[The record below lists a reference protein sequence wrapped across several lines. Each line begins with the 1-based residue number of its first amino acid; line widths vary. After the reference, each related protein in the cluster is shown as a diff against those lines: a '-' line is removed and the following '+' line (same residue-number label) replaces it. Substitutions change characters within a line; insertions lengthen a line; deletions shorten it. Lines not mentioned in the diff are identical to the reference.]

1 MRILFISPE
10 GLPFSKTG
18 GLADVIEGLPKALV
32 ELGHEVAVVLPR
44 YRGTRV
50 NKVLVPSLTIPL
62 GPVLRFPAIAD
73 GTVVNGVRYFFV
85 DDPEYF
91 DREQPYGIQGIDY
104 PDNAERFAEFSRAA
118 VEVAKHVWPADIL
131 HCHDWQAAL
140 VPVLLKTVYAPDPTF
155 RPVPT
160 ILTVHN
166 LGYHGLFPRD
176 VLARIGLPETLFHIE
191 GMEFFGKVNYLKG
204 GLLFADWIT
213 TVSRRYAQEIQ
224 TPEYGH
230 GLDGV
235 IRRRAD
241 RLVGVLNGVDYSA
254 WNPETD
260 AFIVAHYSAK
270 DPSGKRECKRDLLA
284 EFKLPAEN
292 LNRPV
297 IGIVSRFVV
306 QKGFDLIAEVADE
319 LMEED
324 LCITALGTGEARY
337 ELLFRELA
345 ARFPARFAVRIAYD
359 NVLAHKIEAGA
370 DMFLMPSRYE
380 PSGLNQ
386 LYSLKYGTVPIVRA
400 TGGLDDT
407 IEPFDPRT
415 GRGTGFKF
423 REYEGRALLAA
434 VREALRCF
442 RDQKAWRKLMLN
454 GMTQD
459 FSWKTSAADYLRLY
473 QQAREARIPRAV
485 GAIQ

>member
-18 GLADVIEGLPKALV
+18 GLADVVEGLPKALV
-32 ELGHEVAVVLPR
+32 ELGQEVAVVLPR

-50 NKVLVPSLTIPL
+50 AKVLVPSLTIPL
-62 GPVLRFPAIAD
+62 GLALRFPAIAD

-91 DREQPYGIQGIDY
+91 DREQLYGEHGVDY
-104 PDNAERFAEFSRAA
+104 ADNAERFAEFSRTA
-118 VEVAKHVWPADIL
+118 VEVAKHVWPADLL

-140 VPVLLKTVYAPDPTF
+140 VPVLLKTVYAADPAF
-155 RPVPT
+155 RHLPT

-176 VLARIGLPETLFHIE
+176 VLARVGLPETLFHIE
-191 GMEFFGKVNYLKG
+191 ALEFFGRVNYLKG

-241 RLVGVLNGVDYSA
+241 RLVGILNGVDYSA

-260 AFIVAHYSAK
+260 EFIVARYSAK

-292 LNRPV
+292 LSRPV
-297 IGIVSRFVV
+297 LGIVSRFVD
-306 QKGFDLIAEVADE
+306 QKGFDLIAEVADA

-345 ARFPARFAVRIAYD
+345 ARFPARFAARIAYD
-359 NVLAHKIEAGA
+359 NVLAHKVEAGA

-442 RDQKAWRKLMLN
+442 RDPKAWRRLMLN